1 MVTKFYS
8 PELVADML
16 STSKSTVYSW
26 IKKSKIKYTKR
37 GDKFLIPKE
46 SLKHFEKLSFL
57 FDKHKYSK
65 SKPKKKYKIVEL
77 FAGCGGLAL
86 GMEQA
91 GFECLMLNE
100 IDKDACETLRINKP
114 KMNVVHKDI
123 HKIPDSEFKKF
134 KGADVVSGGFPC
146 QAFSYAGK
154 KLGFKDARGTLFYE
168 FARAVKI
175 IKPKICIA
183 ENVRGLL
190 SHDNGRTLTNI
201 INIMEELGY
210 DVVNPEVCQAIF
222 YEVPQKR
229 ERLFLV
235 GLKRSEKLDFQYPPK
250 ISEALTVRDAL
261 KKGRLFKT
269 NVPKANF
276 QKYPKRKAYIMSK
289 IPAGGNWENLPMN
302 LKKEYMK
309 GSLHLGGGKTGI
321 ARRLSW
327 DEPSLTLTTAPAMKQ
342 TERAH
347 PEENRP
353 LSIRE
358 YARIQTFPDSWK
370 FAGSITSIYKQIGN
384 AVPVN
389 LAKYIG
395 YALIKCLNREKVKK
409 FKIQEDLFN

>member
-1 MVTKFYS
+1 MNSKFFS

-16 STSKSTVYSW
+16 STSKSTIHSW
-26 IKKSKIKYTKR
+26 IRTKKINFITKQN
-37 GDKFLIPKE
+37 KFLIPREDLRRFAK
-46 SLKHFEKLSFL
+46 LNFLFEK
-57 FDKHKYSK
+57 SK
-65 SKPKKKYKIVEL
+65 EKKPKPKKKYTIVEL

-91 GFECLMLNE
+91 GFNCLMAND
-100 IDKDACETLRINKP
+100 IDKDSCDTLKKNKP
-114 KMNVVHKDI
+114 NLNVVNRDI
-123 HKIPDSEFKKF
+123 HDISDKEFLKF

-175 IKPKICIA
+175 IKPKIFIA

-190 SHDNGRTLTNI
+190 NHDKGRTLTNI

-210 DVVNPEVCQAIF
+210 DVVSPEICQAIF
-222 YEVPQKR
+222 YKVPQKR
-229 ERLFLV
+229 ERIFLV
-235 GLKRSEKLDFQYPPK
+235 GLKKGENLHFEYPKKVSEPF
-250 ISEALTVRDAL
+250 TVKDAL
-261 KKGRLFKT
+261 KKGRLY
-269 NVPKANF
+269 NSDVPKSDF
-276 QKYPKRKAYIMSK
+276 QKYPARKAYIMSK
-289 IPAGGNWENLPMN
+289 VLPGSNWVSLP
-302 LKKEYMK
+302 LKLQKEYMK

-347 PEENRP
+347 PKENRP

-358 YARIQTFPDSWK
+358 YARIQTFPDNWK
-370 FAGSITSIYKQIGN
+370 FSGSLTSIYKQIGN

-395 YALIKCLNREKVKK
+395 YQIIKSLNKEKKTTSKNQQLKLI
-409 FKIQEDLFN
+409 